1 MPALNYPNNTRDGLS
16 EAWAKFHGQTARKLN
31 AAGQVALITAPDAT
45 NLASVI
51 VLANAL
57 KVAVN
62 AVIGAMDA

>member
-1 MPALNYPNNTRDGLS
+1 MPALSFPNDARIAPT
-16 EAWAKFHGQTARKLN
+16 WAKFHGQTVRKLN

-45 NLASVI
+45 DLASVI